1 MKKRTENSANY
12 AVQIQPRNGQQLA
25 EVADLS
31 IVAREWT
38 GADRRRYPQ
47 AERTLWDGAKLVV
60 HATTGEVYAVE
71 A

>member
-1 MKKRTENSANY
+1 MRTKYSAKY

-38 GADRRRYPQ
+38 GADRRRYPL
-47 AERTLWDGAKLVV
+47 AERTLWDGAQLVV
-60 HATTGEVYAVE
+60 HATTGEVYAVD